1 MENQFEI
8 ELAMAAKIKFSHKK
22 GSHQIKVE
30 TIDPRTGMDDSIH
43 LNHNEKLRL
52 IQWLVNSIEV

>member
-8 ELAMAAKIKFSHKK
+8 GLAMAVNIKFSHKK

-30 TIDPRTGMDDSIH
+30 TTDPRTGMDDTIH
-43 LNHNEKLRL
+43 LDHNEKLRL
-52 IQWLVNSIEV
+52 IQWLINSIEV